1 MEGLPFRLDII
12 ESDTQWIVRCS
23 SECGEASIRVPPPY
37 SESELKTALAQVE
50 LSLAKS
56 YSINIT
62 RGTSAPEKSV
72 REFGRRLTDSILQ
85 GSISVQFDRC
95 RRLAKA
101 EKKPMRVLLRPDG
114 RQVGRIP
121 WEYMVD
127 PSRGDYLALCV
138 PVVRDLQLMDPI
150 SPLPLSLPLRVLG
163 ISAIPSDLPELD
175 EKKERDRIAQVFQQ
189 QSSDKVDVH
198 WLPGDR
204 WQDLAHALRSG
215 TWHVLHCV
223 CHGGF
228 DEESDTGYIQLSGS
242 DGSAMRVH
250 ASDFQRLIEGS
261 PHLRL
266 IMLNACESAVSGF
279 EDVFSST
286 AASLVRAGV
295 PAVVAMQYEITDQA
309 AFVFAS
315 FFYERIAEGLPVD
328 RAVML
333 AREEVKMSLG
343 SLEWATPVLFLAS
356 DTTQIFSSTTAR
368 PQPPEPPQ
376 PSEPQK
382 PPEPQQP
389 PHPPQPPPPPPPP
402 PPPSARTVLADTGPC
417 GHLVRGPGNLLAVA
431 CDDGLIRVFEG
442 RKGERVAQCLPLQGA
457 HPLCLAWSPWRRHVA
472 SRHDD
477 GTVVVW
483 DLQTETPAL
492 VFGAVGRGSALAFSA
507 DGRWLALTVE
517 NRVEVYD
524 THGAR
529 VRELPVWPTP
539 AWAATNARAR
549 TAGEHIALGAVG
561 FTPGDQGVVVAC
573 SDGPVRQLDGLGQS
587 VMEWRHPRPVL
598 SLAYTEDLL
607 ATGCRDG
614 QVRLWTWD
622 GRQLWRKG
630 DGRPVLQLAFSADC
644 SALAVADDGGSVVIR
659 NLRTGTGSFVA
670 NIAGW
675 PVGVD
680 FLDDD
685 EGLVTA
691 SRTGVVECW
700 SLPDW
705 MAGRKGDTP

>member
-12 ESDTQWIVRCS
+12 ESDTQWIVKCS
-23 SECGEASIRVPPPY
+23 SECGEASVRVPPPY
-37 SESELKTALAQVE
+37 SESELTAALSQVE

-56 YSINIT
+56 YSLNVT

-72 REFGRRLTDSILQ
+72 REFGKRLTDSIMQ

-114 RQVGRIP
+114 RHVCRIP
-121 WEYMVD
+121 WEYLVD

-163 ISAIPSDLPELD
+163 ISALPSDLPELD
-175 EKKERDRIAQVFQQ
+175 EKQERDRIAQVFQQ
-189 QSSDKVDVH
+189 QSSDNVDVH

-204 WQDLAHALRSG
+204 WQDLAKALRSD

-228 DEESDTGYIQLSGS
+228 DEESDTGYIQLSGA
-242 DGSAMRVH
+242 DGSAMRVQ
-250 ASDFQRLIEGS
+250 ARDFQRLIEYS

-266 IMLNACESAVSGF
+266 IVLNACESAVSGP

-333 AREEVKMSLG
+333 SREEVKMSLG

-356 DTTQIFSSTTAR
+356 DTTQIFSSSPKT
-368 PQPPEPPQ
+368 PPA
-376 PSEPQK
+376 PSSASRK
-382 PPEPQQP
+382 PPSTAAAP
-389 PHPPQPPPPPPPP
+389 PSPPPPPPPP
-402 PPPSARTVLADTGPC
+402 PPPQRTVLAEAGPC
-417 GHLVRGPGNLLAVA
+417 GHLVRGPGNLLALA
-431 CDDGLIRVFEG
+431 CDDGLVRVLDG
-442 RKGERVAQCLPLQGA
+442 SKGEPVAQCLPVHGG
-457 HPLCLAWSPWRRHVA
+457 HPMCLAWSPWRRHVA

-492 VFGAVGRGSALAFSA
+492 VFGVAGRGSALAFSA

-524 THGAR
+524 THGVR
-529 VRELPVWPTP
+529 VRDLPVSSAP
-539 AWAATNARAR
+539 AWAAKNARLR
-549 TAGEHIALGAVG
+549 TAGEKIALGPVA

-573 SDGPVRQLDGLGQS
+573 SDGPVRQLDGQGRT

-598 SLAYTEDLL
+598 CLAHTEDFL

-614 QVRLWTWD
+614 QVRLWSWD

-630 DGRPVLQLAFSADC
+630 YRRSVLQLAFSADC
-644 SALAVADDGGSVVIR
+644 SALAVADDGGGAAVR
-659 NLRTGTGSFVA
+659 NLRTGTAFFVG
-670 NIAGW
+670 NISGW
-675 PVGVD
+675 PVGAG

-685 EGLVTA
+685 EALVTA
-691 SRTGVVECW
+691 SRTGVVERW

-705 MAGRKGDTP
+705 MAERDTS